1 MSQLTHDYSF
11 PSVMREKLQAVRWR
25 QAGLSAVRAV
35 AMGGAVLLLLMI
47 AAMSIDWIVT
57 LFDTRIRIALTL
69 LTLAG
74 SLFVLLRT
82 GVRPVIEAFGWSR
95 AAGNVDE
102 KIPQLEERWKT
113 VASFAESNQP
123 PVNSVARAMLQQVTS
138 EAVAMSTLVRPR
150 DVATSAP
157 VRRPLMVLAGA
168 GVALMIFLFSN
179 YAQTS
184 VLWQRFWSPAANISA
199 TQLQSLTGDVIV
211 PRGQSLEI
219 VVGMK
224 GLQRES
230 ATMSMAGVETSLL
243 SENVVLEANADKPE
257 TLTAT
262 VDVDES
268 FRYRVQAGDGR
279 TEWYTVTA
287 IDFPVLSEIRMTVT
301 PPQYVDEPVTEK
313 TLIPGRLR
321 AVQGSQLE
329 LAMKPE
335 QELKSLTLLLTI
347 PADSPWLAADESN
360 VDSTSTSEA
369 LTATTN
375 EVTPEE
381 AQEPSS
387 EEQEIP
393 PVQKQLKLTKGSD
406 GWYHFETQLIADFA
420 LAPMLL
426 SPHGLSNENPRTCQI
441 EVIEDRAP
449 TARIVGPET
458 DASAAADE
466 TIEIKF
472 EAHDDHGVKTA
483 ELVVYSAD
491 TKEGEEPK
499 VLAVKQIP
507 LGDQE
512 LRKHV
517 MGKTELNLKELGLE
531 EGQNISYAIRVTDNR
546 DLEMDPAAA
555 REQMM
560 AAAEETGS
568 ENSESGESSKNATNE
583 AAEEGSEKNAD
594 LASDDKKSQGQ
605 TGESSD
611 PTGKKSGQ
619 TPEGGDQ
626 EGDEG
631 NKESMLIAD
640 AGKDGAKPDNYEQM
654 LDAARNDEQNGKS
667 AEEGSASAEDPSG
680 KKDDTEGLANSEKN
694 EAGAENDSPA
704 GNSSTKDPSETK
716 ADENSAEMKSSKAES
731 GENSTTDAEAGDRQ
745 DGGSA
750 DDRQK
755 KGGEKKGT
763 QGDANQQGDGQEEKA
778 GEKSATGNPNGA
790 EVMPAEKNSENGTSP
805 ESAVA
810 ESSKSSDS
818 PDGTGE
824 KESEAVAAATANNR
838 ASNNNGNNS
847 ENKNASGN
855 SPTGADLKREMTE
868 AEQQI
873 ANNENTEPAQ
883 SQNDDDAKKND
894 NTNANAVAKNN
905 NAPNNAGGGNGNNNI
920 DPENQQKSQKPP
932 ENQRMAMSERSTEP
946 RSKVRVQGQQSDV
959 GQQQETD
966 RRRLRISD
974 RLDALA
980 KRNEDQIVL
989 KNPVREKVVQIDE
1002 MLKVV
1007 EERLTALYKHEVDEN
1022 LRGDGFRELD
1032 VRLGDIESFINE
1044 LNLETQNTAYEFI
1057 GLQMIEISSG
1067 HVTPARDAVFVAIR
1081 RPDSGADAHTEEALH
1096 HVVSAREMLAALLKR
1111 YDSVKQEQ
1119 ELAKKIDEAIK
1130 IYTVYVEGAQQ
1141 LMREAQQNKDPLKIE
1156 RSMAIVEL
1164 DQAYLDRLAE
1174 VTRMRRDMM
1183 SELAKILGDDPRLR
1197 SRYLDLIRRRRAN
1210 LRSQLAEITARQ
1222 DQSLQEVL
1230 GWLGVSEEQRENYWL
1245 QISDLRL
1252 DVPKEMAKEAQ
1263 AYTDRIEKQL
1273 PLVLDGG
1280 VGTAKA
1286 LIDLSKQITLDTRRC
1301 DFEVK
1306 ELRKSGGELT
1316 DGSAMSAAAGDL
1328 VFRIGELLATLDQL
1342 AFDNEGE
1349 DGVAE
1354 YVQLRQ
1360 AEYRILAD
1368 RADAWADTAGSI
1380 EKKRY
1385 SGLARQDQH
1394 QITLSTEL
1402 LRIAML
1408 DIEADLE
1415 GQFNEEVPMPQEVI
1429 NLTQDLLRTME
1440 AVTFNQSSA
1449 TFQFSKDQVEIAA
1462 AREEAALKDLDEA
1475 GKIFDQLR
1483 RKTVE
1488 ALDKI
1493 EVEDPNI
1500 ADLEDPTLDQ
1510 FLAGL
1515 EREPDIE
1522 AQLGLPN
1529 RPRNLRVIQ
1538 DMLTW
1543 SQNGQ
1548 AMLQSSSDAAM
1559 ARSDQQSMNPGGQT
1573 SQNNKPSDEPP
1584 KQERQMTEEEKKQLA
1599 DAKDMKQMLKDQMQ
1613 QTMQELQQ
1621 KADDPNTPEA
1631 ARRQMQEM
1639 AQRMN
1644 QALEEMEKE
1653 QSSAQMWQQIVE
1665 ADQAKAAL
1673 EALAKGESLPDE
1685 QWNKLMSKL
1694 DDGLGQ
1700 VGGRTP
1706 PEDYR
1711 RAIEQYQERIR
1722 RLTGAASE

>member
-35 AMGGAVLLLLMI
+35 AMAGAVLLLLMI

-57 LFDTRIRIALTL
+57 LFDTRVRIALTL
-69 LTLAG
+69 LTLTG

-113 VASFAESNQP
+113 VASFAESNQQ

-184 VLWQRFWSPAANISA
+184 VLWQRFWSPTANISA
-199 TQLQSLTGDVIV
+199 TQLNSLTGDVIV

-224 GLQRES
+224 GLQRDS
-230 ATMSMAGVETSLL
+230 ATMSMAGLESSLL
-243 SENVVLEANADKPE
+243 SENVVLEASAEKPE
-257 TLTAT
+257 TLTTT

-301 PPQYVDEPVTEK
+301 PPKYVDEPVTEK

-335 QELKSLTLLLTI
+335 QDLKSLTLLLTI

-360 VDSTSTSEA
+360 VDSTSTSEP

-375 EVTPEE
+375 EATLEE
-381 AQEPSS
+381 VQQPSS

-483 ELVVYSAD
+483 ELVVYAAD

-560 AAAEETGS
+560 AAAEDMGS
-568 ENSESGESSKNATNE
+568 ENSESGK
-583 AAEEGSEKNAD
+583 GEKNPASENSD
-594 LASDDKKSQGQ
+594 ENSALAENNKKAQGQ
-605 TGESSD
+605 SGESSD
-611 PTGKKSGQ
+611 PNGKKSGQ
-619 TPEGGDQ
+619 TPEGDDQ
-626 EGDEG
+626 DGDEG
-631 NKESMLIAD
+631 SKESMLIAD
-640 AGKDGAKPDNYEQM
+640 AGGDATKPDNYEQM
-654 LDAARNDEQNGKS
+654 LDAARSDEQKGKS
-667 AEEGSASAEDPSG
+667 AKDGSPSTEDPSG
-680 KKDDTEGLANSEKN
+680 KNNEAAAPENSEKN
-694 EAGAENDSPA
+694 EAGTENDSPVGDSA
-704 GNSSTKDPSETK
+704 AKSPSATK
-716 ADENSAEMKSSKAES
+716 ADGESAEMKSPNAEP
-731 GENSTTDAEAGDRQ
+731 GETNTTDADGGDRQ
-745 DGGSA
+745 EGDHA
-750 DDRQK
+750 DVRQK
-755 KGGEKKGT
+755 EAGEKKGT
-763 QGDANQQGDGQEEKA
+763 QGAANQQGEGQEQKN
-778 GEKSATGNPNGA
+778 GEKSAIGNPDGD
-790 EVMPAEKNSENGTSP
+790 EVMPAEENSEKGTSA

-810 ESSKSSDS
+810 ESSKNSDS
-818 PDGTGE
+818 AAGNGE
-824 KESEAVAAATANNR
+824 KKSETANAATA
-838 ASNNNGNNS
+838 NNNGNNS

-855 SPTGADLKREMTE
+855 SPTGADPKREMTE
-868 AEQQI
+868 AEQQV
-873 ANNENTEPAQ
+873 ANSENTQPAQ
-883 SQNDDDAKKND
+883 APSDNDAKKNG
-894 NTNANAVAKNN
+894 NANANTVANN
-905 NAPNNAGGGNGNNNI
+905 NNVANNTGGGNGNHNI
-920 DPENQQKSQKPP
+920 EPENQQKSEKPP
-932 ENQRMAMSERSTEP
+932 ENQRMARSEQSTEP
-946 RSKVRVQGQQSDV
+946 PSKVRVRGQQSDA

-980 KRNEDQIVL
+980 KRNEEQIVL

-1007 EERLTALYKHEVDEN
+1007 EERLTALYKHEVDDN

-1032 VRLGDIESFINE
+1032 VRLGDIEGFINE

-1119 ELAKKIDEAIK
+1119 ELAKKIDDAIK
-1130 IYTVYVEGAQQ
+1130 IYTVYVEGSQR
-1141 LMREAQQNKDPLKIE
+1141 LMREAEQNKDPLKIQ
-1156 RSMAIVEL
+1156 RTMAVIEL

-1286 LIDLSKQITLDTRRC
+1286 LIDLSKQITLDIRRC

-1316 DGSAMSAAAGDL
+1316 DGAAMSAAAGDL

-1342 AFDNEGE
+1342 AFDNAGQ
-1349 DGVAE
+1349 DGVAD

-1380 EKKRY
+1380 DKKRY

-1415 GQFNEEVPMPQEVI
+1415 GQFDEEVPMPQEVI

-1449 TFQFSKDQVEIAA
+1449 TFQFSKDQIDVAA
-1462 AREEAALKDLDEA
+1462 ARQEAALKGLDES

-1483 RKTVE
+1483 RKSVE

-1500 ADLEDPTLDQ
+1500 ADLEDPTLDE

-1543 SQNGQ
+1543 AQNGQ
-1548 AMLQSSSDAAM
+1548 AMLQASSDAAM
-1559 ARSDQQSMNPGGQT
+1559 ARSDQQSMNPVEET

-1613 QTMQELQQ
+1613 QTMQQLQE

-1644 QALEEMEKE
+1644 QALEEMKKE

-1673 EALAKGESLPDE
+1673 EALAKGESLPDD

>member
-35 AMGGAVLLLLMI
+35 AMAGAVLLLLMI

-57 LFDTRIRIALTL
+57 LFDTRIRIALTA
-69 LTLAG
+69 LTLVG

-113 VASFAESNQP
+113 VASFAESNQQ
-123 PVNSVARAMLQQVTS
+123 PVNNVARAMLQQVTS
-138 EAVAMSTLVRPR
+138 EAVAMSTLVRPG

-157 VRRPLMVLAGA
+157 VKRPLMVLAGA
-168 GVALMIFLFSN
+168 AIALIIFLFSN
-179 YAQTS
+179 LAQTS
-184 VLWQRFWSPAANISA
+184 VLWQRFWSPTANISA

-224 GLQRES
+224 GLQRDS
-230 ATMSMAGVETSLL
+230 ATMSMAGVESSLM
-243 SENVVLEANADKPE
+243 SEDVVLEASTDKPE

-279 TEWYTVTA
+279 TEWFTVTA

-335 QELKSLTLLLTI
+335 QDLKSLTLLLTI

-360 VDSTSTSEA
+360 VDSTSSAA

-375 EVTPEE
+375 KVTPEE
-381 AQEPSS
+381 VQQPSS
-387 EEQEIP
+387 EEQETP

-420 LAPMLL
+420 LSPMLL

-449 TARIVGPET
+449 TARIVGPEAE
-458 DASAAADE
+458 ASAAADE

-472 EAHDDHGVKTA
+472 EAHDDHGVQTA

-560 AAAEETGS
+560 AAAEEKSS
-568 ENSESGESSKNATNE
+568 ENSRSGETSKNATSE
-583 AAEEGSEKNAD
+583 ATEEDSDKNAG
-594 LASDDKKSQGQ
+594 LASNDKKSQELS
-605 TGESSD
+605 GESSD

-631 NKESMLIAD
+631 SKESTLIAD
-640 AGKDGAKPDNYEQM
+640 AGKDAAKPGDYEQM
-654 LDAARNDEQNGKS
+654 LDAARSDERKDKP
-667 AEEGSASAEDPSG
+667 AKDGSAIAKDPSG
-680 KKDDTEGLANSEKN
+680 KNDDSADQANAEKN
-694 EAGAENDSPA
+694 EAGAESDSPA
-704 GNSSTKDPSETK
+704 GDSSTKDPSETK
-716 ADENSAEMKSSKAES
+716 ADEDSAEMKSSTTES
-731 GENSTTDAEAGDRQ
+731 GENNTNDAASGDRKG
-745 DGGSA
+745 DGQSE
-750 DDRQK
+750 DQQQE
-755 KGGEKKGT
+755 GGEKKATPGS
-763 QGDANQQGDGQEEKA
+763 ANPKGDGQEERA
-778 GEKSATGNPNGA
+778 GENSNDGNPNGD
-790 EVMPAEKNSENGTSP
+790 EVMPPEKNSEKGTSS

-810 ESSKSSDS
+810 ESSKNSDS
-818 PDGTGE
+818 PASNAE
-824 KESEAVAAATANNR
+824 KGSESNAAATAQN
-838 ASNNNGNNS
+838 SGNKS
-847 ENKNASGN
+847 DNKNASAN
-855 SPTGADLKREMTE
+855 STKGADEKREMTE
-868 AEQQI
+868 AEQQL
-873 ANNENTEPAQ
+873 ANSENTQPAE
-883 SQNDDDAKKND
+883 SRSDNDAKKND

-905 NAPNNAGGGNGNNNI
+905 NAGNKASSSNGNNNI
-920 DPENQQKSQKPP
+920 DPEIQQKSQKPP
-932 ENQRMAMSERSTEP
+932 ENPKMAMSERSTEP
-946 RSKVRVQGQQSDV
+946 QSKVRIRGQQSDA

-980 KRNEDQIVL
+980 KRNEEQIVL
-989 KNPVREKVVQIDE
+989 QNPVREKVVQIDE

-1007 EERLTALYKHEVDEN
+1007 ETRLTALYKHEVDEI
-1022 LRGDGFRELD
+1022 LRGDGFSELD
-1032 VRLGDIESFINE
+1032 VRLGDIEGFIND

-1057 GLQMIEISSG
+1057 GLQMIEISSS

-1081 RPDSGADAHTEEALH
+1081 RPDAGADAHTEEALH

-1119 ELAKKIDEAIK
+1119 ELAKKIDDAIK
-1130 IYTVYVEGAQQ
+1130 MYTVYVEGSQQ
-1141 LMREAQQNKDPLKIE
+1141 LMREAEQNKDPLKIQ
-1156 RSMAIVEL
+1156 RTMAVIEL

-1263 AYTDRIEKQL
+1263 LYSERIEKQL

-1280 VGTAKA
+1280 VGTSKA
-1286 LIDLSKQITLDTRRC
+1286 LIALSKQIAVDIFRC
-1301 DFEVK
+1301 DFEVR

-1316 DGSAMSAAAGDL
+1316 GGTLLTTAAND
-1328 VFRIGELLATLDQL
+1328 VSFRVGELLATLDQL
-1342 AFDNEGE
+1342 AFDNEGQ

-1354 YVQLRQ
+1354 YVQLRK

-1408 DIEADLE
+1408 EIEADLA

-1449 TFQFSKDQVEIAA
+1449 TFQFTRDQIEVAA
-1462 AREEAALKDLDEA
+1462 ARQEAALKGLDEA
-1475 GKIFDQLR
+1475 GKILDQLR

-1500 ADLEDPTLDQ
+1500 ADLEDPTLDE

-1548 AMLQSSSDAAM
+1548 SMLQSSSDAAM
-1559 ARSDQQSMNPGGQT
+1559 ARSNQKSINR
-1573 SQNNKPSDEPP
+1573 SEESLVNNKPSEEPP

-1613 QTMQELQQ
+1613 QTMPQLQQ

-1644 QALEEMEKE
+1644 QALEEMKKE

>member
-35 AMGGAVLLLLMI
+35 AMGSAVLLLLMI

-57 LFDTRIRIALTL
+57 LFDTRIRIALTV

-113 VASFAESNQP
+113 VASFAESNQQ

-168 GVALMIFLFSN
+168 GAALMIFLFSN

-184 VLWQRFWSPAANISA
+184 VLWQRFWSPMANISA

-224 GLQRES
+224 GLQRDS
-230 ATMSMAGVETSLL
+230 ATMSMAGVESSLL

-335 QELKSLTLLLTI
+335 QELKSMTLLLTI

-360 VDSTSTSEA
+360 VDSNGTSEP

-381 AQEPSS
+381 AQQPSS
-387 EEQEIP
+387 EDQEIP

-406 GWYHFETQLIADFA
+406 GWYHFETQLIADFS
-420 LAPMLL
+420 LSPMLL

-560 AAAEETGS
+560 AATEETGS
-568 ENSESGESSKNATNE
+568 ETSESGESSKNATNE
-583 AAEEGSEKNAD
+583 AAEKSSDKNAD

-640 AGKDGAKPDNYEQM
+640 AGKDGAKPDSYEEM
-654 LDAARNDEQNGKS
+654 LDAARNDEQKGKS
-667 AEEGSASAEDPSG
+667 AKEGPPSAEDPSG
-680 KKDDTEGLANSEKN
+680 NNNDAAGPANSEKN
-694 EAGAENDSPA
+694 EAGGESASPSGDSA
-704 GNSSTKDPSETK
+704 AKDPSETK
-716 ADENSAEMKSSKAES
+716 ADDDSAEMKSSKVEPGES
-731 GENSTTDAEAGDRQ
+731 NTTDPEGGDRQ
-745 DGGSA
+745 DGDSP

-763 QGDANQQGDGQEEKA
+763 QGEANLEGEGQQEKD
-778 GEKSATGNPNGA
+778 GEKSATGNPNGDQ
-790 EVMPAEKNSENGTSP
+790 VMPAEENSEKGTSP

-810 ESSKSSDS
+810 ESSKNSDS
-818 PDGTGE
+818 PDGNGE
-824 KESEAVAAATANNR
+824 KDSESAAATANNR
-838 ASNNNGNNS
+838 ASKNNGNNS
-847 ENKNASGN
+847 ENKNATAN
-855 SPTGADLKREMTE
+855 SPTGADPKREMTE
-868 AEQQI
+868 AEQQL
-873 ANNENTEPAQ
+873 ANSENTQTSQ
-883 SQNDDDAKKND
+883 SQSDNDAKKND

-905 NAPNNAGGGNGNNNI
+905 NAGNKASSSNGNNNI

-932 ENQRMAMSERSTEP
+932 ENQRMANSERATEP
-946 RSKVRVQGQQSDV
+946 RSKIRVRGQQSDA

-980 KRNEDQIVL
+980 KRNEEQIDI

-1067 HVTPARDAVFVAIR
+1067 HVTPARDAVFVAVR
-1081 RPDSGADAHTEEALH
+1081 RPDSGADAHAEEALH

-1111 YDSVKQEQ
+1111 YDSVKQEK

-1130 IYTVYVEGAQQ
+1130 IYTVYVEGSQQ
-1141 LMREAQQNKDPLKIE
+1141 LMREAQQNKDPLKIQ
-1156 RSMAIVEL
+1156 RTMAIIEL

-1210 LRSQLAEITARQ
+1210 LRSQLADITARQ

-1286 LIDLSKQITLDTRRC
+1286 LIDLSKQITLDIRRC
-1301 DFEVK
+1301 DFEVR
-1306 ELRKSGGELT
+1306 ELRE
-1316 DGSAMSAAAGDL
+1316 SASESTNGTALSTAASDL
-1328 VFRIGELLATLDQL
+1328 NFRIGELLATLDQL
-1342 AFDNEGE
+1342 AFDNEGQ
-1349 DGVAE
+1349 DGVAD

-1408 DIEADLE
+1408 EIEADLT

-1462 AREEAALKDLDEA
+1462 ARQEAALKGLDEA
-1475 GKIFDQLR
+1475 GKILDQLR

-1500 ADLEDPTLDQ
+1500 ADLEDPTLDE

-1515 EREPDIE
+1515 EREPNIE

-1543 SQNGQ
+1543 SQNGRG
-1548 AMLQSSSDAAM
+1548 MLQSSSDAAM
-1559 ARSDQQSMNPGGQT
+1559 ARSDQQSMNPGEQT
-1573 SQNNKPSDEPP
+1573 SQNNKPSEEPP

-1599 DAKDMKQMLKDQMQ
+1599 DAKDMKEMLKDQMQ
-1613 QTMQELQQ
+1613 QTMQQLQQ

-1644 QALEEMEKE
+1644 QALEEMKKE

-1673 EALAKGESLPDE
+1673 DALANGESLPDE

>member
-35 AMGGAVLLLLMI
+35 AVSVAVLLLLMI

-57 LFDTRIRIALTL
+57 LFDTRVRIGLTVM
-69 LTLAG
+69 TLA
-74 SLFVLLRT
+74 SALFVLLRT
-82 GVRPVIEAFGWSR
+82 GVRPVIDAFGWSR

-113 VASFAESNQP
+113 VASFAESHQP
-123 PVNSVARAMLQQVTS
+123 SANRVARAMLQQVTS

-157 VRRPLMVLAGA
+157 VKRPLMVLAGS
-168 GVALMIFLFSN
+168 GVALVVFLFSN
-179 YAQTS
+179 FAQTS
-184 VLWQRFWSPAANISA
+184 ILWQRFWSPTANISA
-199 TQLQSLTGDVIV
+199 TQLQSLTGDVIA

-219 VVGMK
+219 VVGIK
-224 GLQRES
+224 GLQRDS
-230 ATMSMAGVETSLL
+230 ATMSMTGLESSLL
-243 SENVVLEANADKPE
+243 SEDVVLEADADKPE

-262 VDVDES
+262 VDVEES
-268 FRYRVQAGDGR
+268 FRYRIQAGDGR

-329 LAMKPE
+329 LSMKPE
-335 QELKSLTLLLTI
+335 QQLKSLTLLLTI
-347 PADSPWLAADESN
+347 PADSPWLAVDEFN
-360 VDSTSTSEA
+360 VESTSNSEA

-375 EVTPEE
+375 ELTPEE
-381 AQEPSS
+381 AQQSSS

-420 LAPMLL
+420 LSPMLL

-449 TARIVGPET
+449 TARIVGPES

-483 ELVVYSAD
+483 ELVVYDAEA
-491 TKEGEEPK
+491 KEGEEPK
-499 VLAVKQIP
+499 ILAVKKIP

-517 MGKTELNLKELGLE
+517 MAKTELNLKELGLE

-560 AAAEETGS
+560 AAAEETGA
-568 ENSESGESSKNATNE
+568 ENPESSESSKNATQD

-594 LASDDKKSQGQ
+594 LASDNKKSQGQ
-605 TGESSD
+605 SGESPD
-611 PTGKKSGQ
+611 QAGKKLGQ

-626 EGDEG
+626 DGDEG

-640 AGKDGAKPDNYEQM
+640 AGKDRAKHDNYEQM
-654 LDAARNDEQNGKS
+654 LDATRRDEQKGKS
-667 AEEGSASAEDPSG
+667 AREGSASAEDPSG
-680 KKDDTEGLANSEKN
+680 RNNDAEGPANAEKN
-694 EAGAENDSPA
+694 EAGAENASPSGDSSA
-704 GNSSTKDPSETK
+704 KDSSETK
-716 ADENSAEMKSSKAES
+716 ADEDSAEMKSSTTES

-745 DGGSA
+745 DGDSA

-763 QGDANQQGDGQEEKA
+763 QGEANLEGEGQQEKD
-778 GEKSATGNPNGA
+778 GEKSATGNPNGDQ
-790 EVMPAEKNSENGTSP
+790 VMPVEKNSEKGASP
-805 ESAVA
+805 EPAVA
-810 ESSKSSDS
+810 ENSKNSDS
-818 PDGTGE
+818 PASNGE
-824 KESEAVAAATANNR
+824 KDSESTAAATAKN
-838 ASNNNGNNS
+838 SGNKS
-847 ENKNASGN
+847 DNKNASAN
-855 SPTGADLKREMTE
+855 SAKGADQKREMTE
-868 AEQQI
+868 AEQQL
-873 ANNENTEPAQ
+873 ANSETMQPAQ
-883 SQNDDDAKKND
+883 SQSDNDAKKND
-894 NTNANAVAKNN
+894 STNANAVAKNN
-905 NAPNNAGGGNGNNNI
+905 NANNNPGGGNGNNNI
-920 DPENQQKSQKPP
+920 EPENQQKSQKPA
-932 ENQRMAMSERSTEP
+932 EKQQMAKSGQSTEP
-946 RSKVRVQGQQSDV
+946 RSKVRVRGQQSDV

-980 KRNEDQIVL
+980 KRDEDQIVL
-989 KNPVREKVVQIDE
+989 QNPVREKVVQIDE

-1007 EERLTALYKHEVDEN
+1007 ETRLTALYKHEVDEN
-1022 LRGDGFRELD
+1022 LRGEGFRELD
-1032 VRLGDIESFINE
+1032 VRLGDIEGFINE

-1081 RPDSGADAHTEEALH
+1081 RPDAGADAHTEEALH

-1130 IYTVYVEGAQQ
+1130 MYTVYVEGSQQ
-1141 LMREAQQNKDPLKIE
+1141 LMREAEQNKDPLRIQ
-1156 RSMAIVEL
+1156 RTMAVIEL

-1210 LRSQLAEITARQ
+1210 LRNQLAEITARQ

-1280 VGTAKA
+1280 VGTAKV
-1286 LIDLSKQITLDTRRC
+1286 LIDLSKQISLAIRRC

-1316 DGSAMSAAAGDL
+1316 DGAEMSAAAGDL

-1342 AFDNEGE
+1342 AFENEGQ
-1349 DGVAE
+1349 DGVSE
-1354 YVQLRQ
+1354 YVQLRK

-1408 DIEADLE
+1408 EIEADLA

-1440 AVTFNQSSA
+1440 AVMFNQSSA
-1449 TFQFSKDQVEIAA
+1449 TFQLTQDQIEVAA
-1462 AREEAALKDLDEA
+1462 ARQEAALKGLDEA
-1475 GKIFDQLR
+1475 GKILDQLR

-1493 EVEDPNI
+1493 KVEDPNI

-1529 RPRNLRVIQ
+1529 RPQNLRVIQ

-1548 AMLQSSSDAAM
+1548 SMLQSSSDAAI
-1559 ARSDQQSMNPGGQT
+1559 ARVNQQSLNRNEDSSG
-1573 SQNNKPSDEPP
+1573 SKKPEDDPQ

-1599 DAKDMKQMLKDQMQ
+1599 EVKDMQQMLKDQMQ
-1613 QTMQELQQ
+1613 QTMEQLQK

-1644 QALEEMEKE
+1644 QALEEMKKE

-1673 EALAKGESLPDE
+1673 EALANGESLPDE

>member
-35 AMGGAVLLLLMI
+35 AMAGAVLLLLMI

-57 LFDTRIRIALTL
+57 LFDTRIRIALTA

-74 SLFVLLRT
+74 SLSVLLRT

-113 VASFAESNQP
+113 VASFAESNQQ
-123 PVNSVARAMLQQVTS
+123 PVNNVARAMLQQVTS
-138 EAVAMSTLVRPR
+138 EAVAMSSLVRPR
-150 DVATSAP
+150 DVATSAA
-157 VRRPLMVLAGA
+157 VRRPLMVFVGA
-168 GVALMIFLFSN
+168 AVALFVFLFSN

-184 VLWQRFWSPAANISA
+184 ILWQRFWSPTANISA

-211 PRGQSLEI
+211 PRGQSLQI

-224 GLQRES
+224 GLQRDT
-230 ATMSMAGVETSLL
+230 ATMSMAGVESSLL
-243 SENVVLEANADKPE
+243 SEDVVLEASAEKPE

-329 LAMKPE
+329 LAMRPE

-347 PADSPWLAADESN
+347 PADSPWLATDESN
-360 VDSTSTSEA
+360 VDLTSTSES

-375 EVTPEE
+375 EVTPE
-381 AQEPSS
+381 AAPQPSS
-387 EEQEIP
+387 EEQEIL

-420 LAPMLL
+420 LSPMLL

-483 ELVVYSAD
+483 ELVVYAAE

-517 MGKTELNLKELGLE
+517 MGKTELNLKDLGLE

-560 AAAEETGS
+560 AATEETGA
-568 ENSESGESSKNATNE
+568 ENSKSGEPSKNTTNE
-583 AAEEGSEKNAD
+583 AAEEGSERNAD
-594 LASDDKKSQGQ
+594 LASDDNKSQGQ
-605 TGESSD
+605 SGESSD
-611 PTGKKSGQ
+611 PAGKKSGQ
-619 TPEGGDQ
+619 TPEGGDR
-626 EGDEG
+626 EGEEG
-631 NKESMLIAD
+631 NKESTLIAD
-640 AGKDGAKPDNYEQM
+640 AGKDAAKPGDYEQM
-654 LDAARNDEQNGKS
+654 LDAARSDEQNRKS
-667 AEEGSASAEDPSG
+667 AKEGSASEDPSG
-680 KKDDTEGLANSEKN
+680 KKNGTATPANSQKN
-694 EAGAENDSPA
+694 EAGAESDSPS
-704 GNSSTKDPSETK
+704 GESSTKNPSETK
-716 ADENSAEMKSSKAES
+716 ADEDSAEMKSSKAES
-731 GENSTTDAEAGDRQ
+731 GESDTSDAGGGDRQ
-745 DGGSA
+745 EGDSA

-755 KGGEKKGT
+755 KGGEKEGT
-763 QGDANQQGDGQEEKA
+763 QGEANLEGEGQQEKG
-778 GEKSATGNPNGA
+778 GEKSATGNPNGDQ
-790 EVMPAEKNSENGTSP
+790 VMPAEENSEKGTSS

-810 ESSKSSDS
+810 ESSKNSDS
-818 PDGTGE
+818 PASNAE
-824 KESEAVAAATANNR
+824 KGSESNAAATAQN
-838 ASNNNGNNS
+838 SGNKS
-847 ENKNASGN
+847 DNKNASAN
-855 SPTGADLKREMTE
+855 SAKGADQKRAMTE
-868 AEQQI
+868 AEQQL
-873 ANNENTEPAQ
+873 ANSESTQPAQ
-883 SQNDDDAKKND
+883 PQGDNDAKKNS
-894 NTNANAVAKNN
+894 NTNANPVTKNN
-905 NAPNNAGGGNGNNNI
+905 NAGNKTSNSSGNNNI

-932 ENQRMAMSERSTEP
+932 ENQQIAMSEQSTEP
-946 RSKVRVQGQQSDV
+946 RSKVRVRGQQSDV

-980 KRNEDQIVL
+980 KRNEEQIVL
-989 KNPVREKVVQIDE
+989 QNPVREKVVQIDE

-1007 EERLTALYKHEVDEN
+1007 ETRLTALYKHEVDEI
-1022 LRGDGFRELD
+1022 LRGDGFSELD
-1032 VRLGDIESFINE
+1032 VRLGDIEGFIND

-1081 RPDSGADAHTEEALH
+1081 RPDSGADAHAEEALH

-1130 IYTVYVEGAQQ
+1130 MYTVYVEGSQQ
-1141 LMREAQQNKDPLKIE
+1141 LMREAEQNKDPLKIQ
-1156 RSMAIVEL
+1156 RTMAVIEL

-1286 LIDLSKQITLDTRRC
+1286 LIDLSKQITLDIRRC
-1301 DFEVK
+1301 DFEAK

-1316 DGSAMSAAAGDL
+1316 DGSAMSTAAGDL
-1328 VFRIGELLATLDQL
+1328 VFRIGEMLATLDQL
-1342 AFDNEGE
+1342 AFDNEGQ

-1408 DIEADLE
+1408 EIEADLA

-1449 TFQFSKDQVEIAA
+1449 TFQFTNDQIEVAA
-1462 AREEAALKDLDEA
+1462 ARQEAALKGLDEA
-1475 GKIFDQLR
+1475 GKILDQLR

-1500 ADLEDPTLDQ
+1500 ADLEDPTLDE

-1548 AMLQSSSDAAM
+1548 SMLQSSSDAAM
-1559 ARSDQQSMNPGGQT
+1559 ARSNQQSMNRSEEPLV
-1573 SQNNKPSDEPP
+1573 NNKPSEEPP
-1584 KQERQMTEEEKKQLA
+1584 KQERPMTEEEKKQLA
-1599 DAKDMKQMLKDQMQ
+1599 EAKDMQQMLKDQMQ
-1613 QTMQELQQ
+1613 QTMEKLQE

-1644 QALEEMEKE
+1644 QALEEMKKE